1 MTSDGQT
8 DTAESHQLCA
18 ARNVSR
24 FGLDWGLGWA
34 VWAVVLATALLLVS
48 PVLNATMRFGL
59 DYSEGWN
66 AIHAA
71 RLMAG
76 EPLYPAFDAL
86 IGNNYPP
93 LSFYAAGWLG
103 YGLGD
108 YLLAGRLLA
117 FAGLLT
123 SAAAATAIVKL
134 LTGRIKAALLAGLLL
149 LGYNAAVNTVY
160 VGLDDPQWLGHG
172 IMVLG
177 LLAFLASEQ
186 RGFLFL
192 FSAALML
199 AAGFVKHLLF
209 PIPLAATLWL
219 LLYRRAVLAH
229 WLAACSALSVSAL
242 IVCFVAYGSDFFQG
256 VFHDVRSWSW
266 GSAISAGAIRL
277 ESALP
282 LLLLGAF
289 ALPSTWRIA
298 AGRVIVFYAAISTV
312 SAVYVSG
319 GAGVDI
325 NAIFDLDIALC
336 LMIGVAIAEL
346 ERGEASVGPA

>member
-1 MTSDGQT
+1 
-8 DTAESHQLCA
+8 
-18 ARNVSR
+18 
-24 FGLDWGLGWA
+24 
-34 VWAVVLATALLLVS
+34 
-48 PVLNATMRFGL
+48 
-59 DYSEGWN
+59 
-66 AIHAA
+66 
-71 RLMAG
+71 
-76 EPLYPAFDAL
+76 
-86 IGNNYPP
+86 
-93 LSFYAAGWLG
+93 
-103 YGLGD
+103 
-108 YLLAGRLLA
+108 
-117 FAGLLT
+117 
-123 SAAAATAIVKL
+123 
-134 LTGRIKAALLAGLLL
+134 
-149 LGYNAAVNTVY
+149 VY